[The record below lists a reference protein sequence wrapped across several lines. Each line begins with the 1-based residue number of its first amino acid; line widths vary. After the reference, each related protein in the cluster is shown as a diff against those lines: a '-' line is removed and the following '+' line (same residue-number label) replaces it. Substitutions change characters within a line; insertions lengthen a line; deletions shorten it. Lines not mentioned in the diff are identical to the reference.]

1 MKTMKLVKHPCTGA
15 NHMNSRNFGYFQLA
29 DDVEREFI
37 SSIDTLQKAG
47 AQLEEISLN
56 GLDEIIRLS
65 HGAQE
70 FLAHQFLQEAI
81 DNFPDIISDYVPE
94 LLETALSFNSS
105 DFCRQASCSVRR
117 TRRVHS
123 WLYSNPPPKLREQR
137 RKH

>member
-1 MKTMKLVKHPCTGA
+1 MKIA
-15 NHMNSRNFGYFQLA
+15 FSRNFGYFQLA

-105 DFCRQASCSVRR
+105 DFCKSMALAGKIWQSHFGPLFQEYEALLC
-117 TRRVHS
+117 
-123 WLYSNPPPKLREQR
+123 PPCLPLGLRYWQNKR
-137 RKH
+137 